1 VAAIW
6 YMIEAFSNAIDV
18 CVVNLE
24 VNASFHG
31 KETRISGKRNSRS
44 SSWPKYFVNND
55 AAVQSKIDPIR
66 AGDTFT
72 GILTDQSS
80 HFQHLLQH
88 LDDISATLHIQRRM
102 YLGSR
107 HRMT

>member
-24 VNASFHG
+24 VNASLHG
-31 KETRISGKRNSRS
+31 KETRISGKRSSRS
-44 SSWPKYFVNND
+44 SSWPKYFVNSE

-66 AGDTFT
+66 ASDTFT
-72 GILTDQSS
+72 GILLTSQVTSS
-80 HFQHLLQH
+80 TSYSVLTTSLQRCTFSGVCIWV
-88 LDDISATLHIQRRM
+88 LAV
-102 YLGSR
+102 G
-107 HRMT
+107 